1 MARHSL
7 RDNHARPGAAPA
19 DLLRQDYKLLDAR
32 DMLRTTWQVEELILL
47 QSVQGRAHEGHGAFR
62 GTPYPNTTC
71 DDVARALHLDTASIR
86 SARQSLIDD
95 IADYVEC
102 AMEGPPP
109 SALITRELAALLGIS
124 FLRFL
129 RVDPSDVVRG
139 IHLGGMRDDVEVRA
153 EVEANRGM
161 RIGGGK
167 AYWVDYARMR
177 SLGMSADTLAHG
189 EWEGQI
195 DELREKGLIVDAS
208 RAGEPEVVYQYI
220 RHRRG
225 PGASDDAAIV
235 GAGLLWG
242 LGVAV
247 GVFLADAVDTLE
259 KYVTLPA
266 DQDERL
272 AARIARR
279 RPEMAASS
287 EQVEQLVMLSTM
299 PENEDLPDSS
309 LRHLLIVD
317 RRTDLCA
324 LEAHL
329 LTVEGIPTPSIGLS
343 HGRSPSHRFYD
354 YLRKRIDGLA

>member
-1 MARHSL
+1 
-7 RDNHARPGAAPA
+7 
-19 DLLRQDYKLLDAR
+19 
-32 DMLRTTWQVEELILL
+32 
-47 QSVQGRAHEGHGAFR
+47 
-62 GTPYPNTTC
+62 
-71 DDVARALHLDTASIR
+71 
-86 SARQSLIDD
+86 
-95 IADYVEC
+95 
-102 AMEGPPP
+102 
-109 SALITRELAALLGIS
+109 
-124 FLRFL
+124 
-129 RVDPSDVVRG
+129 
-139 IHLGGMRDDVEVRA
+139 
-153 EVEANRGM
+153 
-161 RIGGGK
+161 
-167 AYWVDYARMR
+167 MR